1 MRGYELFA
9 QSGLSAGQMN
19 DDDKRD
25 TMNESGDEKDQMES
39 GRTDPEPFL
48 R

>member
-19 DDDKRD
+19 DDDKD
-25 TMNESGDEKDQMES
+25 TMNGRGDEKDQMES